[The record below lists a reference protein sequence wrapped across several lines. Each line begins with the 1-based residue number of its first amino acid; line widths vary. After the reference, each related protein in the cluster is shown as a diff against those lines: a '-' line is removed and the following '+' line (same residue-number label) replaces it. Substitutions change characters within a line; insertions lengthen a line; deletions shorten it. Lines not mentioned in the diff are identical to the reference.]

1 MPLKYSEIERQMV
14 LPMRLC
20 DRPSSW
26 HLRLGFLAESAS
38 IIVRDEGCCTFS
50 LWRQLFLALVDLIH
64 QLSFECV
71 QLFTSCWKKN
81 GKTRQSHRWEPN
93 SLYFVQSK
101 QSKRKTPQSCSWIK
115 PWASHVPTSPSVTRL
130 NERNQQTTKLKCP
143 CLLCFSY
150 RRRNKNSSS
159 GKENR
164 TSPIHLRGSH
174 SSTLP
179 QWRRC
184 KTR

>member
-1 MPLKYSEIERQMV
+1 MWSAFELTSTTWFSGRKCIHH
-14 LPMRLC
+14 
-20 DRPSSW
+20 RPRRGLL
-26 HLRLGFLAESAS
+26 HILAVTSTFPSAS
-38 IIVRDEGCCTFS
+38 WFDSPVVIRVCPTFY
-50 LWRQLFLALVDLIH
+50 FLL
-64 QLSFECV
+64 
-71 QLFTSCWKKN
+71 KKKR
-81 GKTRQSHRWEPN
+81 KTRQSHRWEPN

-150 RRRNKNSSS
+150 RRRNKSSSS